1 MAEKAFPPYLTFGE
15 ALEYSRI
22 PRRTLRQL
30 LATGE
35 IHSRRFAGRIVI
47 AKEAVDRYLTEAPG
61 LPESV
66 LRRSV
71 RG

>member
-1 MAEKAFPPYLTFGE
+1 MAETWAPYLTFGE

-35 IHSRRFAGRIVI
+35 IPLARRHSDGIHQI
-47 AKEAVDRYLTEAPG
+47 
-61 LPESV
+61 
-66 LRRSV
+66 
-71 RG
+71 